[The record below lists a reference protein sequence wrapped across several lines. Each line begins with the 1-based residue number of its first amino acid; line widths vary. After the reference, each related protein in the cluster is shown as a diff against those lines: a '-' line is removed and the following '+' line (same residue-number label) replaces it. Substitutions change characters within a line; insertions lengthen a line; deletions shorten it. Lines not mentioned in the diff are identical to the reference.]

1 MKELSCDCAAAEIGP
16 RHWKI
21 TRPASRA
28 PEGLDEA
35 MACSGV
41 KAVAAARSD
50 NFKADSLAA
59 VLPRCRVA
67 VRRRLKDT
75 RAFVLDRL
83 RHRLFPLKSGQ
94 LLQEPLVQALELLV
108 RLLRF
113 GSAVSFASQGLDRD
127 ALARQRCF
135 LSRRRR
141 LEQSYPRGKWVMHPC
156 SNAER
161 LKR

>member
-1 MKELSCDCAAAEIGP
+1 MGSQRYCCPGC
-16 RHWKI
+16 
-21 TRPASRA
+21 
-28 PEGLDEA
+28 G
-35 MACSGV
+35 
-41 KAVAAARSD
+41 
-50 NFKADSLAA
+50 
-59 VLPRCRVA
+59 
-67 VRRRLKDT
+67 RRRLKDT
-75 RAFVLDRL
+75 RAFVVDPL

-94 LLQEPLVQALELLV
+94 FLQEPLVQALELLV
-108 RLLRF
+108 RLLCF

-141 LEQSYPRGKWVMHPC
+141 LEQSYPRGKGVMHSC

>member
-1 MKELSCDCAAAEIGP
+1 
-16 RHWKI
+16 
-21 TRPASRA
+21 
-28 PEGLDEA
+28 
-35 MACSGV
+35 MACTRG

-67 VRRRLKDT
+67 VRRRLKDP
-75 RAFVLDRL
+75 RAFVIDRL

-94 LLQEPLVQALELLV
+94 FLQELLVHALELPV
-108 RLLRF
+108 RPLCF

-141 LEQSYPRGKWVMHPC
+141 LEQSYPRGKWVMHAC